1 MGTSLLQNIYLF
13 KEFTPQELE
22 ALAQAVKSETYT
34 AGSEVFSEKDT
45 ADAMYVIKFGSVK
58 IARMGKADE
67 INVAT
72 LGTGGHFGE
81 MAFLD
86 GEPRS
91 ATVTVVENSEIL
103 RIGYDSL
110 GQIFAKQPTMAVKFY
125 KALATFLCGRLR
137 VTTMDLSFA
146 REKNIR
152 HF

>member
-1 MGTSLLQNIYLF
+1 MGTGLLQNIYLF

-22 ALAQAVKSETYT
+22 LLAQAVKSETYT
-34 AGSEVFSEKDT
+34 AGSEIFSEKDK
-45 ADAMYVIKFGSVK
+45 ADALYVIKFGSVK

-91 ATVTVVENSEIL
+91 ATVSVVENTEIL
-103 RIGYDSL
+103 RIGYDTL
-110 GQIFAKQPTMAVKFY
+110 AEVFTKQPSMAVKFY
-125 KALATFLCGRLR
+125 KSLATFLCGRLR